1 MASVEFEKVLKK
13 TVGPGKIRESLVG
26 SRKFVKCAIV
36 LVLVSVT
43 VSLHGIRFGFHVNKM
58 F

>member
-26 SRKFVKCAIV
+26 SRKFCEIRVRV
-36 LVLVSVT
+36 LVLVGDCFASWDQ
-43 VSLHGIRFGFHVNKM
+43 IRILC
-58 F
+58 